1 LRRPRRVL
9 PVGLLWLASPAAA
22 EAHIK
27 WFCAYNVAE
36 PPQPILSVIDATFF
50 LLAGV
55 AILVFL
61 VAGIIDNRFLG
72 RALLWSIDRVTAPL
86 RHSAPVV
93 MRATFG
99 GFFIA
104 LWVSGGIILTPEL
117 KTSDQDI
124 PWLQL
129 LFACCFIWEQT
140 LIIAACGIVG
150 LYGYALYRYGI
161 FHLLDY
167 PVFLGAAFY
176 FAMIGLRVRPWRL
189 APMDVVRT
197 AAAIT
202 LLWASIEKWG
212 YPQWTY
218 PLIATKPGM
227 AMGFTPPFYMKA
239 AGVVEFSLAF
249 ALLGTPLM
257 RRTAAI
263 ILASMF
269 TAAVL
274 AFGKIDAIGHSA
286 IIAVMLAVAADNRPG
301 HRQPAFLAP
310 VGYVVALVC
319 TLGAYYGLHYALY
332 DRDHSA
338 IQNIATAA
346 PRSKG

>member
-1 LRRPRRVL
+1 MSLRRCIIPG
-9 PVGLLWLASPAAA
+9 GLLWLATAHAAA
-22 EAHIK
+22 AHIK

-36 PPQPILSVIDATFF
+36 TPQPIRDVVDTDFLCLS
-50 LLAGV
+50 GV
-55 AILVFL
+55 AVLVFL
-61 VAGIIDNRFLG
+61 VAGIMDNRFLG
-72 RALLWSIDRVTAPL
+72 RAILWSIDRVTGPL
-86 RHSAPVV
+86 RHSTPTI

-117 KTSDQDI
+117 KTGNQDI
-124 PWLQL
+124 SWLQL
-129 LFACCFIWEQT
+129 LFACCFIWERT

-150 LYGYALYRYGI
+150 LYAYALCHYGI

-167 PVFLGAAFY
+167 PVFLGAALY
-176 FAMIGLRVRPWRL
+176 FAMIGLRVRPWQL
-189 APMDVVRT
+189 VPLDVVRT

-218 PLIATKPGM
+218 PLIAIKPAM

-286 IIAVMLAVAADNRPG
+286 IIAVMISVAADNRPG
-301 HRQPAFLAP
+301 HRQSAFLAP
-310 VGYVVALVC
+310 AGYVFALPC
-319 TLGAYYGLHYALY
+319 TLGAYYGLHYVLF
-332 DRDHSA
+332 
-338 IQNIATAA
+338 
-346 PRSKG
+346 